1 LQFFRLWLRELIYRE
16 EGTQMP
22 DEKQAAGNGTATGR
36 STGRRRR
43 EVPVMQAVLRHWLET
58 APNDRLA
65 HLLRDAV
72 RGFHRALQVRLA
84 EHGVSHG
91 HWSFLRVLW
100 EGDGLT
106 QRELSMRA
114 GLTEPTAFY
123 ALKALESLGYV
134 TRRAVGERRRRS
146 LVFLTP
152 EGQALRATLEPLAQ
166 EVNAI
171 AVRSVAD
178 ADVAATRRTLLAII
192 QNLAGDEI
200 ETAKDDRRVPSTREL
215 SRRLDA
221 IDPDRKRPVRN
232 PSRSAART
240 P

>member
-1 LQFFRLWLRELIYRE
+1 
-16 EGTQMP
+16 MP
-22 DEKQAAGNGTATGR
+22 DEKRTAVQGKAAGSAA
-36 STGRRRR
+36 GRRRA
-43 EVPVMQAVLRHWLET
+43 EPPAMQSVLRHWLET

-65 HLLRDAV
+65 HLLRDVV
-72 RGFHRALQVRLA
+72 RGFYRALQVRLA

-100 EGDGLT
+100 EGDGMT

-114 GLTEPTAFY
+114 GLTEPTAFH
-123 ALKALESLGYV
+123 ALRALESLGYV
-134 TRRAVGERRRRS
+134 TRRAVGERRRRV

-152 EGQALRATLEPLAQ
+152 EGHALRPTLEPLAQ

-171 AVRSVAD
+171 AVRGIVESD
-178 ADVAATRRTLLAII
+178 IAATRRTLLAIVE
-192 QNLAGDEI
+192 NLASDEL
-200 ETAKDDRRVPSTREL
+200 ETTRSDRRMPSTREL

-221 IDPDRKRPVRN
+221 ADPGRRRLPRN
-232 PSRSAART
+232 PPRSGARA

>member
-1 LQFFRLWLRELIYRE
+1 
-16 EGTQMP
+16 MP
-22 DEKQAAGNGTATGR
+22 NEKRVAGDDAPTGR
-36 STGRRRR
+36 TMSRRRGDL
-43 EVPVMQAVLRHWLET
+43 PVMQAVLRHWLET
-58 APNDRLA
+58 APHDRLA

-123 ALKALESLGYV
+123 ALRALESLGYV
-134 TRRAVGERRRRS
+134 TRRSIGERRRRA

-152 EGQALRATLEPLAQ
+152 EGQALRAKLEPLAQ

-171 AVRSVAD
+171 AVRRVAD
-178 ADVAATRRTLLAII
+178 SDIAATRRTLLAII

-200 ETAKDDRRVPSTREL
+200 ETIKDDRRMPSTREL

-221 IDPDRKRPVRN
+221 ADPARRRPVRN
-232 PSRSAART
+232 SPRSAVRA

>member
-1 LQFFRLWLRELIYRE
+1 MRIARDR
-16 EGTQMP
+16 TSAT
-22 DEKQAAGNGTATGR
+22 AATTANAAPSPPR
-36 STGRRRR
+36 SRRPGSL
-43 EVPVMQAVLRHWLET
+43 PVMQAILRHWLET

-106 QRELSMRA
+106 QRELSLRC
-114 GLTEPTAFY
+114 GLTEPTAFS
-123 ALKALESLGYV
+123 ALRALEQLGYIV
-134 TRRAVGERRRRS
+134 RRPADGSRRGG

-152 EGQALRATLEPLAQ
+152 DGHALRERLEPLARD
-166 EVNAI
+166 VNAI
-171 AVRSVAD
+171 AVHDVPD
-178 ADVAATRRTLLAII
+178 ADVAATRRTLLRVIE
-192 QNLAGDEI
+192 NLARDEI
-200 ETAKDDRRVPSTREL
+200 EFANDDRRIPSTREL
-215 SRRLDA
+215 SRR
-221 IDPDRKRPVRN
+221 VRAAGLAREDKGA
-232 PSRSAART
+232 SRSA

>member
-1 LQFFRLWLRELIYRE
+1 
-16 EGTQMP
+16 MP
-22 DEKQAAGNGTATGR
+22 DGKQAADNHMAVGRAT
-36 STGRRRR
+36 SRRRGDL
-43 EVPVMQAVLRHWLET
+43 PVMQAVLRHWLET

-84 EHGVSHG
+84 GHDVSHG

-106 QRELSMRA
+106 QRELSIRA

-123 ALKALESLGYV
+123 ALRALESLGYV
-134 TRRAVGERRRRS
+134 TRRASDERRRRA

-152 EGQALRATLEPLAQ
+152 AGHALRGKLEPLAL

-171 AVRSVAD
+171 AVRSVAAPD
-178 ADVAATRRTLLAII
+178 IAATRRTLLAII
-192 QNLAGDEI
+192 ENLALDEI
-200 ETAKDDRRVPSTREL
+200 ETAKEDRRVPSTREL

-221 IDPDRKRPVRN
+221 ADPARRRP
-232 PSRSAART
+232 PRSGTRA

>member
-1 LQFFRLWLRELIYRE
+1 
-16 EGTQMP
+16 MP
-22 DEKQAAGNGTATGR
+22 IARKPPLLAGGR
-36 STGRRRR
+36 GRPMSRRSG
-43 EVPVMQAVLRHWLET
+43 EPSVMQLLLRHWLQT
-58 APNDRLA
+58 APHDRLA

-84 EHGVSHG
+84 EHRVSHG

-106 QRELSMRA
+106 QRELSLRA
-114 GLTEPTAFY
+114 GLTEPTAFH
-123 ALKALESLGYV
+123 ALGALESLVYV
-134 TRRAVGERRRRS
+134 MRRAVGDGRRRI

-152 EGQALRATLEPLAQ
+152 EGHALRGRLEPLAK

-171 AVRSVAD
+171 AVNGVSGD
-178 ADVAATRRTLLAII
+178 DVAATRRTLLAIV
-192 QNLAGDEI
+192 QNLARDEI
-200 ETAKDDRRVPSTREL
+200 VTTKADRRVPSTREL

-221 IDPDRKRPVRN
+221 ADPARRRPG
-232 PSRSAART
+232 RSAPRSRPRA

>member
-1 LQFFRLWLRELIYRE
+1 
-16 EGTQMP
+16 MP
-22 DEKQAAGNGTATGR
+22 NEKRAADGDTPTERAM
-36 STGRRRR
+36 SRRRGDL
-43 EVPVMQAVLRHWLET
+43 PVMQAVLRHWLET
-58 APNDRLA
+58 APHDRLA

-123 ALKALESLGYV
+123 ALRALESLGYV
-134 TRRAVGERRRRS
+134 TRRAIGERRRRA

-152 EGQALRATLEPLAQ
+152 EGQALRAKLEPLAQ

-171 AVRSVAD
+171 AVSRVAD
-178 ADVAATRRTLLAII
+178 SDVAATRRTLLAII

-200 ETAKDDRRVPSTREL
+200 ETIKDDRRMPSTREL

-221 IDPDRKRPVRN
+221 ADPARRRPVRN
-232 PSRSAART
+232 PPRSAARA

>member
-1 LQFFRLWLRELIYRE
+1 
-16 EGTQMP
+16 MP
-22 DEKQAAGNGTATGR
+22 NEKRAAGDDTPAERTM
-36 STGRRRR
+36 SRRRGDL
-43 EVPVMQAVLRHWLET
+43 PVMQAVLRHWLET
-58 APNDRLA
+58 APHDRLA

-123 ALKALESLGYV
+123 ALRALESLGYV
-134 TRRAVGERRRRS
+134 TRRSIGERRRRA

-152 EGQALRATLEPLAQ
+152 EGQALRAKLEPLAQ

-171 AVRSVAD
+171 AVRRVVDSD
-178 ADVAATRRTLLAII
+178 IAATRRTLLAII

-200 ETAKDDRRVPSTREL
+200 ETIKDDRRVPSTREL

-221 IDPDRKRPVRN
+221 ADPARRRPVRN
-232 PSRSAART
+232 PPRSVARA

>member
-1 LQFFRLWLRELIYRE
+1 
-16 EGTQMP
+16 MP
-22 DEKQAAGNGTATGR
+22 DGKQAAGHNAGKGSRKTA
-36 STGRRRR
+36 GRRRG
-43 EVPVMQAVLRHWLET
+43 ELPIMQTVLRHWLET

-65 HLLRDAV
+65 HLLRDTV
-72 RGFHRALQVRLA
+72 RGFYRALQVRLA

-106 QRELSMRA
+106 QRELSIRA

-123 ALKALESLGYV
+123 ALRALESLGYV
-134 TRRAVGERRRRS
+134 TRRATGEHRRRS

-152 EGQALRATLEPLAQ
+152 EGQALRGKLEPLAQ

-171 AVRSVAD
+171 ATRSIASSD
-178 ADVAATRRTLLAII
+178 IAATRRTLLAII
-192 QNLAGDEI
+192 ENLAGDEI
-200 ETAKDDRRVPSTREL
+200 ETAKEDRRVPSTREL

-221 IDPDRKRPVRN
+221 ADPARRRPA
-232 PSRSAART
+232 RSAARA

>member
-1 LQFFRLWLRELIYRE
+1 
-16 EGTQMP
+16 MP
-22 DEKQAAGNGTATGR
+22 DGKQTAGKSAGKAPRKTTAKAPAKR
-36 STGRRRR
+36 VARRRG
-43 EVPVMQAVLRHWLET
+43 ELPIMQVVLRHWLET

-65 HLLRDAV
+65 HLLRDTV
-72 RGFHRALQVRLA
+72 RGFYRALQVRLA

-123 ALKALESLGYV
+123 ALRALESLGYV
-134 TRRAVGERRRRS
+134 TRRATAERRRRS
-146 LVFLTP
+146 LVFLTAK
-152 EGQALRATLEPLAQ
+152 GQALRGRLEPLAQ

-171 AVRSVAD
+171 ATRGIETSDIAT
-178 ADVAATRRTLLAII
+178 TRRTLLAII
-192 QNLAGDEI
+192 ENLAGDEV
-200 ETAKDDRRVPSTREL
+200 ETTKEDRRVPSTREL

-221 IDPDRKRPVRN
+221 ADPARRRPVRN
-232 PSRSAART
+232 ATRSVARA

>member
-1 LQFFRLWLRELIYRE
+1 
-16 EGTQMP
+16 MP
-22 DEKQAAGNGTATGR
+22 NEKRAAGDDAPTERTM
-36 STGRRRR
+36 SRRRGDL
-43 EVPVMQAVLRHWLET
+43 PVMQAVLRHWLET
-58 APNDRLA
+58 APHDRLA

-123 ALKALESLGYV
+123 ALRALESLGYV
-134 TRRAVGERRRRS
+134 TRRSIGERRRRA

-152 EGQALRATLEPLAQ
+152 EGQALRAKLEPLAQ

-171 AVRSVAD
+171 AVRRVAD
-178 ADVAATRRTLLAII
+178 SDIAATRRTLLAII

-200 ETAKDDRRVPSTREL
+200 ETIKDDRRMPSTREL

-221 IDPDRKRPVRN
+221 ADPARRRPVRN
-232 PSRSAART
+232 SPRSAVRA